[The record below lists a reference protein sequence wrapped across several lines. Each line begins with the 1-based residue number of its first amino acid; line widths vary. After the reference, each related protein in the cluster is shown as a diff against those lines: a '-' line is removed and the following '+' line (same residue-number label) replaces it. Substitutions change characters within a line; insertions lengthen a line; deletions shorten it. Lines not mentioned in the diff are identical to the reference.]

1 MKEKVFSELIINVHP
16 FETRVALL
24 EDNKLV
30 ELFTE
35 KKEQQIVVGNI
46 YKGIIRNV
54 LPGMGA
60 AFVDI
65 GLARTAFL
73 HFSDIDGQFLP
84 PAKRR
89 MLKSRDSSKISRVL
103 SPGQEILVQVKK
115 DPLGKKGAR
124 ITGKISIPGKFLV
137 YMPSQNKVSISR
149 KITSN
154 AEKNR
159 IREIIREIKD
169 PAVGLIVRTDTEGI
183 TKEDFIQEYN
193 GLHKTWKFVE
203 KQNKYAKAPYCL
215 FNQSDLSFSLIRDLF
230 STEIEHLVVDDK
242 RMKNEIVSNLK
253 TVMPELIDR
262 VEYYNEESPIFDT
275 FGIEKELQMIF
286 RSRIGLP
293 SGGNIT
299 IQQTEALVAIDV
311 NTGSFTGNRNYEE
324 TICRTNIEAAIELA
338 RQIRLRDLCGI
349 MVVDFIDMTSEADQ
363 DEVFSVLKY
372 SMKRD
377 RAKNKIFPFSPLGL
391 VEISRKRTRPSLLL
405 SYSEMCPYCNGTGR
419 LLSRDSMAVQISRW
433 LQRAKFFIKNE
444 PLKLR
449 AHPNVITFLKTNS
462 EVLEST
468 SNQITFEAS
477 EDMKLDEFVILSGIT
492 GKELTRQY
500 NA

>member
-1 MKEKVFSELIINVHP
+1 MKEKVLSELIINVHP
-16 FETRVALL
+16 FETRIALL
-24 EDNKLV
+24 EDNKAV

-60 AFVDI
+60 AFIDI

-84 PAKRR
+84 ANKRR
-89 MLKSRDSSKISRVL
+89 ILNTRDSSKIGRVL
-103 SPGQEILVQVKK
+103 SAGQEIIVQVKK

-124 ITGKISIPGKFLV
+124 VTGKISIPGKFLV
-137 YMPSQNKVSISR
+137 MMPNKNKVSISR
-149 KITSN
+149 KITAN
-154 AEKNR
+154 GEKRR
-159 IREIIREIKD
+159 IREIIKEIKD
-169 PAVGLIVRTDTEGI
+169 PNIGLIVRTDTEGI
-183 TKEDFIQEYN
+183 KTEDFIHEYN
-193 GLHKTWKFVE
+193 GLVKTWKFIE
-203 KQNKYAKAPYCL
+203 KQSKHAKAPYCL

-230 STEIEHLVVDDK
+230 STEIDRLVIDDK
-242 RMKNEIVSNLK
+242 KMKHQIENNLRS
-253 TVMPELIDR
+253 VMPELISR
-262 VEYYNEESPIFDT
+262 IEYYNEDSPIFDT
-275 FGIEKELQMIF
+275 FGVEKEIESIF
-286 RSRIGLP
+286 RSRVGLP

-324 TICRTNIEAAIELA
+324 TIKRTNIEAAIELA
-338 RQIRLRDLCGI
+338 RQIRLRDLSGI
-349 MVVDFIDMTSEADQ
+349 MVVDFIDMNNEADK
-363 DEVFSVLKY
+363 DEVFSVLKF

-377 RAKNKIFPFSPLGL
+377 RAKNKIFPFSALGL

-405 SYSEMCPYCNGTGR
+405 SYSEMCPFCNGTGR

-433 LQRAKFFIKNE
+433 LKRAKFFIKNE
-444 PLKLR
+444 PLRLK
-449 AHPNVITFLKTNS
+449 AHPNVITFLEDNTEFLS
-462 EVLEST
+462 EI
-468 SNQITFEAS
+468 SNQITYEAM
-477 EDMKLDEFVILSGIT
+477 EDMKTDEFIILSGIT
-492 GKELTRQY
+492 GKELTHQY